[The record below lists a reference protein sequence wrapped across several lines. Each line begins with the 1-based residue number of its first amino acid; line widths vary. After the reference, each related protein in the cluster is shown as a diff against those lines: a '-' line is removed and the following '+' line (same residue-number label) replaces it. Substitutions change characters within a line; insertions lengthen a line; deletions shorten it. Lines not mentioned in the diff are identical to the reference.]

1 MSSNSLEFSRFVDAA
16 ETMENESGKLA
27 KIEHAS
33 DLLGIAGADVG
44 IAARFIQGDIFPAW
58 DNRKVSVGSVLV
70 YKALAEAS
78 GLTRDEIESR
88 VADVGDP
95 GLVCEQLDIES
106 DSGQVTLGERD
117 GLTVSRVYEVFCE
130 LATTEG
136 SGSQQRKIDLINTL
150 LFDASGREA
159 KFIVR
164 LLLGKMRIGVGGG
177 TVRRAI
183 SEAFGVDES
192 TVKRGVMVTNDV
204 EVVAMAARD
213 GGSEAVSELSVELG
227 RPIKPMLAQK
237 TSKSEALSDAG
248 VDGEV
253 LVEWKYDGARIQLH
267 HRPGDDRTQ
276 PDGDRAEPTT
286 RVFSRNM
293 EDVTDALPEVVEFAD
308 DHLDRPVI
316 LDGEVVAIDDDGAPL
331 PFQEVLKRF
340 RRKHDVAKARE
351 AVAVRPVFFDC
362 LHADGDDLLDAPLTT
377 RHDRLERVLA
387 AGSDQE
393 PDAVSGLSLLWCT
406 GDPDEIES
414 IDADALAAGHEGI
427 MLTNPDST
435 YSPGRRGKHWR
446 KRKPDVETLDCVV
459 TGAEWGEGRRATYL
473 GTFELSVRDG
483 DGFETIGKVATG
495 ITDAKLAELT
505 ELLEPHITAE
515 DGQDVDLDPAIVFE
529 VGYEEIQTSPTY
541 SAGYALRF
549 PRFLGVRHDKEPADA
564 ESIDRLER
572 LRSQ

>member
-253 LVEWKYDGARIQLH
+253 LVEWKYDGARL
-267 HRPGDDRTQ
+267 Q
-276 PDGDRAEPTT
+276 PHVTEDGVRLFT
-286 RVFSRNM
+286 RRMN
-293 EDVTDALPEVVEFAD
+293 EVTDSMPDVCAAIEAGVSTSSAV
-308 DHLDRPVI
+308 LDC
-316 LDGEVVAIDDDGAPL
+316 EVVAYKPDSSEPE
-331 PFQEVLKRF
+331 PFQEVMRRL
-340 RRKHDVAKARE
+340 RRKHDIKETAKDISLQ
-351 AVAVRPVFFDC
+351 VHVFDV
-362 LHADGDDLLDAPLTT
+362 LYADGESVLDLDSRSRRKT
-377 RHDRLERVLA
+377 LESIV
-387 AGSDQE
+387 
-393 PDAVSGLSLLWCT
+393 
-406 GDPDEIES
+406 DPSMIAEQWVATSADEIASIEQES
-414 IDADALAAGHEGI
+414 LEAGHEGV
-427 MLTNPDST
+427 MVKSPTATYQPDN
-435 YSPGRRGKHWR
+435 RGKNWV
-446 KRKPDVETLDCVV
+446 KIKPDVETLDCVV
-459 TGAEWGEGRRATYL
+459 VGGEWGEGRRAEWV
-473 GTFELSVRDG
+473 GTFMLAVQDEDESELKRV
-483 DGFETIGKVATG
+483 GKVATG
-495 ITDAKLAELT
+495 LTDSQLESLT
-505 ELLEPHITAE
+505 ERLKPLIQSENGSKIEFKPE
-515 DGQDVDLDPAIVFE
+515 LVFE
-529 VGYEEIQTSPTY
+529 VGCEEIQQSSTY
-541 SAGYALRF
+541 NSGYGLRF
-549 PRFLGVRHDKEPADA
+549 PRYICTREDKSIADA
-564 ESIDRLER
+564 DTQSRVQRLYAN
-572 LRSQ
+572 Q